1 VIERNGTAVVIVF
14 DPVILPWLKALAENN
29 TPKKATNIKRTNLII
44 ILLKLSV
51 ANIRIETDATIILK

>member
-1 VIERNGTAVVIVF
+1 MERKGTAVVIVLA
-14 DPVILPWLKALAENN
+14 PEVVACPLIVSAVVI
-29 TPKKATNIKRTNLII
+29 TSTITNIKRTNLII